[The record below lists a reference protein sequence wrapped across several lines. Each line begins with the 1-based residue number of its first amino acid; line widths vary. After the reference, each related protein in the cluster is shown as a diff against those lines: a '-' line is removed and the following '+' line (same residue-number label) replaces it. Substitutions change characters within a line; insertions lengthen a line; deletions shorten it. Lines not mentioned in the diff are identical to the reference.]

1 MKKLSKVTSIILSLV
16 LAIQISLG
24 VTCMNVEAQANIALH
39 EDITDSTLATLSNT
53 IISNT
58 SWATLS
64 NCSTFAE
71 KCWNS
76 FSSRK
81 LSAGWI
87 DTPAAQCCSGTFSV
101 LESFGSSS
109 SVSLKENIVA
119 MR

>member
-1 MKKLSKVTSIILSLV
+1 MKKLSKLTSIILSLV

-109 SVSLKENIVA
+109 SVS
-119 MR
+119 